1 MVVLWLC
8 NVALPEIARKE
19 KLLTHHFGGW
29 LVSVAEDLSKEHNIN
44 LHICFPCAKDC
55 SGILNSISYFAFN
68 PKNDNTLLFA
78 KKLIEIKPDVVHIWG
93 TEDRHSYQMKEACK
107 KCDILDKMIVSIQG
121 LVSIYSLHYYSGLPN
136 DIIRSWSFHDFLKR
150 SNIAYSQK
158 IFENKGKYEKSVLK
172 ETAYVIGRTDWDLA
186 CSKLINCGVNYYHCN
201 ETLRP
206 SFYDSSWEPSNCE
219 RHSIFVS
226 QCSYPIKGF
235 HHMLSAMRLIL
246 DLFPDAHL
254 YTTGKDL
261 LHLSFIEKLKI
272 SSYQKYI
279 IKLIKKNGLEKHIT
293 FLGSLNE
300 IQMKERYLKSNVFI
314 SCSSIENSPNS
325 VGEAMLLGVPTI
337 SSDVGGVKNLLL
349 HEKEGFLY
357 PWDEPYMIPFYVQK
371 IFNNDD
377 LAISISSSAR
387 NHALDTHNRKKNFDN
402 LLKIYKEITSNREK
416 AK

>member
-1 MVVLWLC
+1 
-8 NVALPEIARKE
+8 
-19 KLLTHHFGGW
+19 
-29 LVSVAEDLSKEHNIN
+29 
-44 LHICFPCAKDC
+44 
-55 SGILNSISYFAFN
+55 
-68 PKNDNTLLFA
+68 
-78 KKLIEIKPDVVHIWG
+78 
-93 TEDRHSYQMKEACK
+93 
-107 KCDILDKMIVSIQG
+107 
-121 LVSIYSLHYYSGLPN
+121 
-136 DIIRSWSFHDFLKR
+136 
-150 SNIAYSQK
+150 
-158 IFENKGKYEKSVLK
+158 
-172 ETAYVIGRTDWDLA
+172 
-186 CSKLINCGVNYYHCN
+186 
-201 ETLRP
+201 
-206 SFYDSSWEPSNCE
+206 
-219 RHSIFVS
+219 
-226 QCSYPIKGF
+226 
-235 HHMLSAMRLIL
+235 MLSAMRLIL

-279 IKLIKKNGLEKHIT
+279 IKLIKKNGLGKHIT

-371 IFNNDD
+371 IFYNDD

-416 AK
+416 AKWFA